1 MALSRTLIIILVAFS
16 TIFSTIAVEEYI
28 VGDDYGWR
36 TLFDYQAWA
45 ADKNFY
51 VGDRIELNMFIVF
64 KYVPGWDNV
73 VRVNPDE
80 FITCSVSPNA
90 ITLSSGEDEII
101 FGGTGARWYISSIGN
116 HCKLGQKLAIYVW
129 PAWFPPLPSPAPW
142 TPITP
147 SADPPYTPPAPW
159 TPITPSI
166 VTPPA
171 PLTPIMPPS
180 EPPYAPS
187 APWTPITPSA
197 DPPYTPPA
205 PWTPITPS
213 IVTPPAPFT
222 PIMPPSEPPYAPSAP
237 WTPITPSVEPPYAP
251 APWTPITPSPEP
263 PYAPWTP
270 ITPSTESPYA
280 PQIIPTPIAQAPR
293 TPGTPSS
300 SISPAPAPS
309 SQLHYAS
316 WTTSFSHFARSMP
329 KKPFKISHSNLL
341 GV

>member
-51 VGDRIELNMFIVF
+51 VGDRIVF

-129 PAWFPPLPSPAPW
+129 PAWSPPLPSPAPW
-142 TPITP
+142 TQPPYAPWTPITP
-147 SADPPYTPPAPW
+147 SAHPPYTPPAPW

-187 APWTPITPSA
+187 APWTPITPSVE
-197 DPPYTPPA
+197 PPYAPSIATPPA

-213 IVTPPAPFT
+213 A
-222 PIMPPSEPPYAPSAP
+222 
-237 WTPITPSVEPPYAP
+237 
-251 APWTPITPSPEP
+251 EP

-300 SISPAPAPS
+300 SIPLAPAPS
-309 SQLHYAS
+309 SKLRYAS
-316 WTTSFSHFARSMP
+316 RTTSFSHFARSMP
-329 KKPFKISHSNLL
+329 KKPFKISR
-341 GV
+341 

>member
-1 MALSRTLIIILVAFS
+1 MALSRTLIIILVAFC

-129 PAWFPPLPSPAPW
+129 PAWSPPLPS
-142 TPITP
+142 
-147 SADPPYTPPAPW
+147 PAPW

-187 APWTPITPSA
+187 APWTPITPSIA
-197 DPPYTPPA
+197 TP
-205 PWTPITPS
+205 
-213 IVTPPAPFT
+213 
-222 PIMPPSEPPYAPSAP
+222 
-237 WTPITPSVEPPYAP
+237 P

-263 PYAPWTP
+263 PYAPW
-270 ITPSTESPYA
+270 STESPYA

-316 WTTSFSHFARSMP
+316 WTTN
-329 KKPFKISHSNLL
+329 KLNI
-341 GV
+341 